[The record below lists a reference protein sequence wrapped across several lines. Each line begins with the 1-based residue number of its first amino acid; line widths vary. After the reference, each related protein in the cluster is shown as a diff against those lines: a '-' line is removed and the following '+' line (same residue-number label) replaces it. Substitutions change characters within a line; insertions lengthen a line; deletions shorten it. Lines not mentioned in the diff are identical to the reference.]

1 MKVSPEK
8 ANLSARKCFL
18 IVGLLGLGEIST
30 VSCEGYVRGE
40 TLNLSESLV

>member
-1 MKVSPEK
+1 MKGSPGK

-18 IVGLLGLGEIST
+18 MVGLLGLGVIST
-30 VSCEGYVRGE
+30 VRYEGYIGGE